1 MFAREKKKL
10 SHSVETVL
18 SVSPQPRISIFLFL
32 FFFFTLQ
39 TICSQTDDGNV
50 SVVNLSTLLN
60 TVALLA

>member
-1 MFAREKKKL
+1 MFAREKKR
-10 SHSVETVL
+10 TVPL
-18 SVSPQPRISIFLFL
+18 CGNSPLRVPSASYFYFSFS